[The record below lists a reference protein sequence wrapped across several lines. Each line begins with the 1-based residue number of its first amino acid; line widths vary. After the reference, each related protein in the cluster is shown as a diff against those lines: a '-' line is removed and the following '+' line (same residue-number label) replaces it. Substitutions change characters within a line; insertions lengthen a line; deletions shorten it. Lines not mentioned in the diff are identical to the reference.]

1 MGRKL
6 VNKFLLIGWD
16 GADWKVINRLMDA
29 GQMPTLERLV
39 NGGVK
44 GNLATL
50 DPPLSPMLWT
60 SISTGMTADR
70 HGIIGF
76 TQPDPEHQRVRPVL
90 STSRKVKA
98 IWNILMQK
106 GYRTNVVGWWPSH
119 PAEPV
124 NGVYVS
130 NFYHHVHYP
139 LDQPQP
145 LAPGTV
151 HPEELSIPFAELR
164 VHPEELTAAH
174 LLPFVPTAAE
184 VDQNKDK
191 RLFSLAKIVAEASS
205 IHSVSTWIM
214 EHTDWDFM
222 AVYYDALDHFSHG
235 FMKFH
240 PPRREGIPEELFRHY
255 QGVVDGGY
263 RYHDMMLERT
273 LQLAGPDTTVMLIS
287 DHGFHSDHLRPSRL
301 PKEPAGPAHEH
312 RPYGIICLH
321 GPNIKEDELVFGA
334 TLLDVA
340 PTVLTLFGLPVGR
353 DMRGKPLVQA
363 LREPVR
369 PEFIPSWEDVPGDC
383 GMHTEERKNDPWAEQ
398 QALDQLVALGYIEPP
413 GANTKEHIARSVR
426 ESQFYLARVYLNSHQ
441 EAKALPLL
449 EELYAKHPQ
458 ETRYG
463 LRLVQCYQ
471 SQGYEDDGLELLQT
485 IRGRAPKQT
494 PAMDLLEGKL
504 LLDMDRPDEALAFLR
519 QAEQAEG
526 DLPSLH
532 QNLGGVYLRMQR
544 WADAEAAFAKA
555 LEHDGDSAIAH
566 HGIGLA
572 RLRQERPLEAA
583 ESLLNAIGL
592 LYHFPTAHFHLA
604 EALAALHYHERAA
617 EALEVCVSQAPG
629 MRKAHLLAADIYD
642 RHLGQPEKAEAHR
655 RFVELRIKLR
665 DEKRR
670 QRRLTAIRGQAEE
683 AFQAWTE
690 EEKKRKEEEKRRR
703 EEMKKAR
710 AEGRTLGRGKRDK
723 AGRPVEPAE
732 PVQPADIVIVSGLPR
747 SGTSMMMQMLAASGL
762 PVLADDR
769 RAADQNNLRGYFEY
783 EKVKTLQRDN
793 AWLGEADGKALKVIV
808 QLLPFLHRAHRYRIV
823 FMERS
828 LTEIVRSQET
838 MLANLGRDQ
847 AGEAS
852 LLVRTYRQ
860 QVARAKEL
868 LAQVGN
874 AEILCVDYGETVAD
888 PAAQARRVN
897 AFLGG
902 KLDESAMAAA
912 VDPGLYRQ
920 RQEPGAAGHGTPD
933 VAR

>member
-1 MGRKL
+1 MSRKL

-29 GQMPTLERLV
+29 GKMPTLERLV

-60 SISTGMTADR
+60 SIATGMTADR

-98 IWNILMQK
+98 VWNILMQK

-130 NFYHHVHYP
+130 NFYHHINHP
-139 LDQPQP
+139 LDKPQP

-151 HPEELSIPFAELR
+151 HPDSLSIPFADLR

-184 VDQNKDK
+184 VDQDKDK

-222 AVYYDALDHFSHG
+222 GVYYDAIDHFSHG

-240 PPRREGIPEELFRHY
+240 PPRRPGIPEELFKHY

-263 RYHDMMLERT
+263 MYHDMMLERT

-287 DHGFHSDHLRPSRL
+287 DHGFHSDHLRPVRI

-312 RPYGIICLH
+312 RPYGIICMH

-334 TLLDVA
+334 TLLDVT
-340 PTVLTLFGLPVGR
+340 PTILALFGLPIGR
-353 DMRGKPLVQA
+353 DMRGKPLVQTF
-363 LREPVR
+363 REPVR
-369 PEFIPSWEDVPGDC
+369 PEFIPSWEDVPGEC
-383 GMHTEERKNDPWAEQ
+383 GVHTEERKNDPWAEQ

-413 GANTKEHIARSVR
+413 GENVKQNIERSVR
-426 ESQFYLARVYLNSHQ
+426 ESQFYLARVYLNSQQ
-441 EAKALPLL
+441 EAEALPLL
-449 EELYAKHPQ
+449 EELYAKSPQ

-471 SQGYEDDGLELLQT
+471 SLGYEDDGLELLRT
-485 IRGRAPKQT
+485 IRGRAAKQT
-494 PAMDLLEGKL
+494 PVMDLLEGKL
-504 LLDMDRPDEALAFLR
+504 LLDMDRPDEALQFLR
-519 QAEQAEG
+519 QAEQGESQ
-526 DLPSLH
+526 LPSLY
-532 QNLGGVYLRMQR
+532 QNIGGVYLRIQR

-555 LEHDGDSAIAH
+555 LAQDGDSAIAH

-592 LYHFPTAHFHLA
+592 LYHFPTAHYHLA
-604 EALAALHYHERAA
+604 EALIALNYHERAA
-617 EALEVCVSQAPG
+617 EALEVCVTQSPG
-629 MRKAHLLAADIYD
+629 MRKAHLLAADIYE
-642 RHLGQPEKAEAHR
+642 RHLRQPDKAEVHR
-655 RFVELRIKLR
+655 RFVELRIKLGE
-665 DEKRR
+665 EKRR
-670 QRRLTAIRGQAEE
+670 QRRLAAIRDQAES
-683 AFQAWTE
+683 AFHVWTE
-690 EEKKRKEEEKRRR
+690 EEKKRKELEKQRR
-703 EEMKKAR
+703 EEAKKAR
-710 AEGRTLGRGKRDK
+710 AEGRKLGRGKKDK
-723 AGRPVEPAE
+723 AGRPVAAE
-732 PVQPADIVIVSGLPR
+732 PGTSATITVVSGLPR
-747 SGTSMMMQMLAASGL
+747 SGTSMMMQMLAAGGM
-762 PVLADDR
+762 PILADDR
-769 RAADQNNLRGYFEY
+769 RAADENNLRGYFEC
-783 EKVKTLQRDN
+783 EKVKSLQRDN
-793 AWLGEADGKALKVIV
+793 TWLGEADGKALKVIV
-808 QLLPFLHRAHRYRIV
+808 QLLPFLHRAHRYRIL
-823 FMERS
+823 FMERD
-828 LTEIVRSQET
+828 LAEIVGSQEK
-838 MLANLGRDQ
+838 MLANLGRDR
-847 AGEAS
+847 AGDAE
-852 LLVRTYRQ
+852 LLARTYRQ

-868 LAQVGN
+868 IANVGN
-874 AEILCVDYGETVAD
+874 AEILCVGYGDVIAD
-888 PAAQARRVN
+888 PVAQAQAIN

-902 KLDESAMAAA
+902 TLDEARMAAS

-920 RQEPGAAGHGTPD
+920 R
-933 VAR
+933 RS